1 MGAPLI
7 VAAFA
12 MSIALQLGLVTV
24 TGGLLLCAGVSAI
37 GVVMYMRASTDE
49 VPAPAARPLSAQPQ
63 TA

>member
-1 MGAPLI
+1 
-7 VAAFA
+7 